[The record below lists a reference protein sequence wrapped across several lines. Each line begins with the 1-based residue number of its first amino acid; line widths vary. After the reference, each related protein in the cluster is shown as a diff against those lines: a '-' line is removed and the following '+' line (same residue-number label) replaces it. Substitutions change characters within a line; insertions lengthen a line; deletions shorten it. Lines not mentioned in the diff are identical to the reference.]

1 MKVVLASQN
10 RHKLT
15 EIQAILAQY
24 DMELVLQSDLGVHVD
39 VDETGATF
47 EENSLLKARAVMEA
61 TGMPAIADDS
71 GLCVDVLGG
80 APGIYSARYGAPDC
94 VTDRDRLNYLLK
106 NMRGIRSEERTARFV
121 CVITLLYPDGRKLVA
136 RGTCEGMIAFEPSGE
151 DGFGYDPVFYVPS
164 QGCTFAQMG
173 AEKKNDIS
181 HRANALRRLEAM
193 LNSSCSAGNLPAQ
206 DQLEETL

>member
-10 RHKLT
+10 RHKLA
-15 EIQAILAQY
+15 EIQAILSKY
-24 DMELVLQSDLGVHVD
+24 DIELALQSELGVKID
-39 VDETGATF
+39 VDETGTTF
-47 EENSLLKARAVMEA
+47 EENSELKARAVVEA
-61 TGMPAIADDS
+61 TGLPAIADDS

-94 VTDRDRLNYLLK
+94 VTDRDRLNLLLN

-151 DGFGYDPVFYVPS
+151 DGFGYDPIFYLPS
-164 QGCTFAQMG
+164 QGCTFSQMG
-173 AEKKNDIS
+173 AERKNKLS
-181 HRANALRRLEAM
+181 HRANALLRLEQM
-193 LNSSCSAGNLPAQ
+193 
-206 DQLEETL
+206 LEENK

>member
-10 RHKLT
+10 AHKLA
-15 EIQAILAQY
+15 EIQAIVANY
-24 DMELVLQSDLGVHVD
+24 DMELVLQSELGIHID
-39 VDETGATF
+39 VDETGDSF
-47 EENSLLKARAVMEA
+47 EENSYLKARAVVEA
-61 TGMPAIADDS
+61 TGLPAIADDS

-80 APGIYSARYGAPDC
+80 APGIYSARYGAPAC

-106 NMRGIRSEERTARFV
+106 NLRGVRAEERTARFV

-136 RGTCEGMIAFEPSGE
+136 RGSCEGMIAFEPGGD

-173 AEKKNDIS
+173 AGRKNAIS
-181 HRANALRRLEAM
+181 HRANALRRLED
-193 LNSSCSAGNLPAQ
+193 L
-206 DQLEETL
+206 LEAEGETP

>member
-1 MKVVLASQN
+1 MRVVLASQN
-10 RHKLT
+10 RHKLA
-15 EIQAILAQY
+15 EIQAILAKY
-24 DMELVLQSDLGVHVD
+24 DVELVLQSDLGVHVD
-39 VDETGATF
+39 VDETGTSF
-47 EENSLLKARAVMEA
+47 EENSELKAKAVVEA

-106 NMRGIRSEERTARFV
+106 NMRGVRSEERTARFV
-121 CVITLLYPDGRKLVA
+121 CVITLLYPDGCKLVA
-136 RGTCEGMIAFEPSGE
+136 RGSCEGMIAFEPGGA

-173 AEKKNDIS
+173 AERKNEIS
-181 HRANALRRLEAM
+181 HRANALRRLEQM
-193 LNSSCSAGNLPAQ
+193 LE
-206 DQLEETL
+206 DMK